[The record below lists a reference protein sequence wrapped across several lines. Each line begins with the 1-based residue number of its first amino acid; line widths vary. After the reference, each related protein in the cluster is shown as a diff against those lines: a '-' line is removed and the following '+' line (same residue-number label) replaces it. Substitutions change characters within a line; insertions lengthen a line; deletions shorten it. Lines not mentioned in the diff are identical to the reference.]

1 MPPILPKMTRP
12 ATPRAGALR
21 ALPLTLPLLLA
32 LAACEAPPLERAPAA
47 PAAPLQPQVNAVE
60 GAAPVTSTDLPPGPG
75 DLAGSGSGSDQATAT
90 PGDDTGSL
98 TSDVAQALAAT
109 SDTPDTPDEGPLPVP
124 QDELASGGAAAAD
137 PSDSCGMDP
146 YLDLVGQTYDESMM
160 ADRTG
165 PYRVIPENGQMTMD
179 HRPDRLTIHLDAAG
193 RVAAIR
199 CI

>member
-1 MPPILPKMTRP
+1 
-12 ATPRAGALR
+12 
-21 ALPLTLPLLLA
+21 
-32 LAACEAPPLERAPAA
+32 
-47 PAAPLQPQVNAVE
+47 
-60 GAAPVTSTDLPPGPG
+60 
-75 DLAGSGSGSDQATAT
+75 
-90 PGDDTGSL
+90 
-98 TSDVAQALAAT
+98 
-109 SDTPDTPDEGPLPVP
+109 
-124 QDELASGGAAAAD
+124 
-137 PSDSCGMDP
+137 MDP